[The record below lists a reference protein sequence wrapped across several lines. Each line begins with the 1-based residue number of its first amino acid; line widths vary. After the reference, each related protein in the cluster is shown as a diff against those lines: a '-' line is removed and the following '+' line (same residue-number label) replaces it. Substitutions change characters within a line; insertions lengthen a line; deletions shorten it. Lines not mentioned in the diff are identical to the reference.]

1 MASRLAR
8 IVLSKRVTI
17 VSFNTSIQ
25 GLLDQLQQHLKAL
38 YGERLCKVMLFGSHA
53 RGEARPDSDVDI
65 LVVLQGTV
73 NPGQEVI
80 RSSEFLA
87 ELALEYD
94 KVISCLFMDELRF
107 MTRQGPLLRNIRK
120 EGIAI

>member
-1 MASRLAR
+1 M
-8 IVLSKRVTI
+8 
-17 VSFNTSIQ
+17 SFNTSIQ
-25 GLLDQLQQHLKAL
+25 SLLDQLQQHLKAL

-53 RGEARPDSDVDI
+53 RGEARSDSDVDI

-73 NPGQEVI
+73 NSGREVI

-94 KVISCLFMDELRF
+94 KVISCLFMDELRL
-107 MTRQGPLLRNIRK
+107 MTRPGPLLRSIQK